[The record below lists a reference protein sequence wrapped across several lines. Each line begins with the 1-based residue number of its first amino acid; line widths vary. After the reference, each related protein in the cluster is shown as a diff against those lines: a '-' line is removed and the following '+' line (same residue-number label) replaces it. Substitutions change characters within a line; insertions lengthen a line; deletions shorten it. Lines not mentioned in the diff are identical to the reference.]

1 MSFPRLFDD
10 GQYTMDQ
17 YRNNLGLGTLIDAT
31 SCKVTEGLNGEYE
44 LELTYPLT
52 GELFGQLQPGRIIV
66 AKPYRNAA
74 TVQPF
79 EIYDESREIGGQVV
93 FHAQH
98 ISYRAL
104 GVPIRP
110 VTAQNAQAA
119 VSLVA
124 SNAVISCPFTLTT
137 DMTAAGTFAME
148 KPATLQNV
156 LLGSSDSL
164 VSVYGGDVL
173 RDGYSIQLL
182 KHRGMDRGARI
193 VYGRNLVD
201 LTQEKSIAEMY
212 DSVYPFFVETDENEN
227 TRLVE
232 LADTLVLITAP
243 NKASAKKVYMLDLSS
258 EFDET
263 PNQAQML
270 QATNDYTAKNSLDK
284 PKVSLSLKYV
294 DLSRTQ
300 EYADLKNLD
309 HIELGDDVTVQ
320 FEALGVDV
328 TARVSKIVYDCLLD
342 ANESID
348 VGDVRT
354 NVVDTIAQGGTGG
367 VDNSQQIKKLSI
379 KVDQA
384 TQAASDAAKVATNYI
399 KDSGGS
405 VTVTRP
411 GGGASVNIGSGGLG
425 FEGIRNQSPLWTNS
439 DITSGQSSP
448 SDFAAQTISLDL
460 SSYSAVLI
468 LYTTSIAAHWW
479 SGAEDGEMTAIVLP
493 VNGMTTTMLY
503 PYNTLTRRNV
513 RVSTTGVRFYG
524 GYERWQDYNLG
535 VINSFELD
543 VPWKVGWHADD
554 GCCIPCY
561 IYGFM

>member
-1 MSFPRLFDD
+1 MSYPRLFDNNT
-10 GQYTMDQ
+10 YTMDQ
-17 YRNNLGLGTLIDAT
+17 YQDNLGLGTLTDAT
-31 SCKVTEGLNGEYE
+31 ACKVTEVLNGEYE
-44 LELTYPLT
+44 LELTYPMT
-52 GELFGQLQPGRIIV
+52 GEHFGELQTGRIIV
-66 AKPYRNAA
+66 ARPYRNAA
-74 TVQPF
+74 ALQPF
-79 EIYDESREIGGQVV
+79 EIYDESRAIGGQVT
-93 FHAQH
+93 FYAQH
-98 ISYRAL
+98 ISYKAL

-137 DMTAAGTFAME
+137 DMTAAGMFAME

-156 LLGSSDSL
+156 LLGSSGSL

-212 DSVYPFFVETDENEN
+212 DSVYPFFVETDENES

-270 QATNDYTAKNSLDK
+270 QATNDYIAKNSLDK

-320 FEALGVDV
+320 FAALGVDV
-328 TARVSKIVYDCLLD
+328 TARVQKIVYDVLLD

-379 KVDQA
+379 KADQA

-399 KDSGGS
+399 TEGFGGVRFFGSSSSITMGGGGLTFNGIKNRTVLWSSSATSMASGSSISINLSGYAAIVIGFIDNLGGIFDSGVDGS
-405 VTVTRP
+405 TVQYQV
-411 GGGASVNIGSGGLG
+411 A
-425 FEGIRNQSPLWTNS
+425 
-439 DITSGQSSP
+439 
-448 SDFAAQTISLDL
+448 
-460 SSYSAVLI
+460 
-468 LYTTSIAAHWW
+468 
-479 SGAEDGEMTAIVLP
+479 P
-493 VNGMTTTMLY
+493 VNGTTQRGFYIWDY
-503 PYNTLTRRNV
+503 PRV
-513 RVSTTGVRFYG
+513 RTFTVTTSGITFGKG
-524 GYERWQDYNLG
+524 GYLESTKIGGVPVGANL
-535 VINSFELD
+535 VANSACC
-543 VPWKVGWHADD
+543 VPHVV
-554 GCCIPCY
+554 
-561 IYGFM
+561 YGFI

>member
-1 MSFPRLFDD
+1 MSYPRLFDNNT
-10 GQYTMDQ
+10 YTMDQ
-17 YRNNLGLGTLIDAT
+17 YQDNLGLGTLTDAT
-31 SCKVTEGLNGEYE
+31 ACKVTEILNGEYE
-44 LELTYPLT
+44 LELTYPMT
-52 GELFGQLQPGRIIV
+52 GEHFSELQTGRIIV
-66 AKPYRNAA
+66 ARPYRNAA
-74 TVQPF
+74 ALQPF
-79 EIYDESREIGGQVV
+79 EIYDESRAIGGQVT
-93 FHAQH
+93 FYAQH
-98 ISYRAL
+98 ISYKAL

-110 VTAQNAQAA
+110 VAAQNAQAA

-137 DMTAAGTFAME
+137 DMTAAGTFAMK

-182 KHRGMDRGARI
+182 EHRGTNRGARI
-193 VYGRNLVD
+193 VYGRNLTD

-212 DSVYPFFVETDENEN
+212 DAVYPYYISTDEDGG
-227 TRLVE
+227 TQLIE
-232 LADTLVLITAP
+232 LPDTLVLVSASD
-243 NKASAKKVYMLDLSS
+243 KASAKKVYMLDLSG
-258 EFDET
+258 EFDDA
-263 PNQAQML
+263 PNQSQIL
-270 QATNDYTAKNSLDK
+270 QATNEYISKNGLNK

-320 FEALGVDV
+320 FESLGVDV

-379 KVDQA
+379 KADQA

-399 KDSGGS
+399 
-405 VTVTRP
+405 TE
-411 GGGASVNIGSGGLG
+411 GSGGVRFFGSSSSITMGGSGLT
-425 FEGIRNQSPLWTNS
+425 FNGIKNRTVLWS
-439 DITSGQSSP
+439 SSATSMASGSS
-448 SDFAAQTISLDL
+448 ISINL
-460 SSYSAVLI
+460 SSY
-468 LYTTSIAAHWW
+468 AAIII
-479 SGAEDGEMTAIVLP
+479 GFIDNLGGIFDNGVDGSTVQYQVAP
-493 VNGMTTTMLY
+493 VNGTTQRGFYIWDY
-503 PYNTLTRRNV
+503 PRV
-513 RVSTTGVRFYG
+513 RTFTVTTSGITFGKG
-524 GYERWQDYNLG
+524 GYLESTKIGGVPVGANL
-535 VINSFELD
+535 ITNSACC
-543 VPWKVGWHADD
+543 VPHVV
-554 GCCIPCY
+554 
-561 IYGFM
+561 YGFI

>member
-17 YRNNLGLGTLIDAT
+17 YQNNLGLGTLIDAT

-66 AKPYRNAA
+66 AKSYRNAA

-79 EIYDESREIGGQVV
+79 EIYDESRAIGGQVV

-110 VTAQNAQAA
+110 VTAQNAFSA

-124 SNAVISCPFTLTT
+124 SNAVISSPFTLTT
-137 DMTAAGTFAME
+137 DMTASGTFAMD
-148 KPATLQNV
+148 KPASLQNV

-164 VSVYGGDVL
+164 VSVYGGDIL

-212 DSVYPFFVETDENEN
+212 DSVYPFFVETDENES

-270 QATNDYTAKNSLDK
+270 QATNDYIAKNSLDK

-320 FEALGVDV
+320 FAALGVDV
-328 TARVSKIVYDCLLD
+328 TARVQKIVYDVLLD

-379 KVDQA
+379 KADQA

-399 KDSGGS
+399 
-405 VTVTRP
+405 TE
-411 GGGASVNIGSGGLG
+411 GSGGVRFFGGSSSITMGGSGLTFNGVKNRTVLWSSSATSMASGSSISINLSGYAAIIIGFIDNLG
-425 FEGIRNQSPLWTNS
+425 GIF
-439 DITSGQSSP
+439 DSG
-448 SDFAAQTISLDL
+448 
-460 SSYSAVLI
+460 V
-468 LYTTSIAAHWW
+468 
-479 SGAEDGEMTAIVLP
+479 DGSTVQYQVAP
-493 VNGMTTTMLY
+493 VNGTTQRGFYIWDY
-503 PYNTLTRRNV
+503 PRV
-513 RVSTTGVRFYG
+513 RTFTVTTSGISFGAG
-524 GYERWQDYNLG
+524 GYLRSTEISG
-535 VINSFELD
+535 VPVGANMISNSSCC
-543 VPWKVGWHADD
+543 VPHVV
-554 GCCIPCY
+554 
-561 IYGFM
+561 YGFI

>member
-10 GQYTMDQ
+10 GQYSMDQ
-17 YRNNLGLGTLIDAT
+17 YQNNLGLGTLIDAT

-52 GELFGQLQPGRIIV
+52 GELFSQLQPGRIIV

-79 EIYDESREIGGQVV
+79 EIYDDSRAIGGQVK

-98 ISYRAL
+98 ISYKAL

-110 VTAQNAQAA
+110 VTAQNAQVA

-137 DMTAAGTFAME
+137 DMTAAGTFAMK

-164 VSVYGGDVL
+164 VSVYGGDIL

-212 DSVYPFFVETDENEN
+212 DSVYPFFVETDENES

-270 QATNDYTAKNSLDK
+270 QATNDYIAKNSLDK

-320 FEALGVDV
+320 FESLGVDV

-379 KVDQA
+379 KADQA

-399 KDSGGS
+399 
-405 VTVTRP
+405 TE
-411 GGGASVNIGSGGLG
+411 GSGGVRFFGGSSSITMGGGGLTFNGIKNRTVLWSSSATSMASGSSISINLSGYAAIIIGFIDNLG
-425 FEGIRNQSPLWTNS
+425 GIF
-439 DITSGQSSP
+439 DSG
-448 SDFAAQTISLDL
+448 
-460 SSYSAVLI
+460 V
-468 LYTTSIAAHWW
+468 
-479 SGAEDGEMTAIVLP
+479 DGSTVQYQVAP
-493 VNGMTTTMLY
+493 VNGTTQRGFYIWDY
-503 PYNTLTRRNV
+503 PRV
-513 RVSTTGVRFYG
+513 RTFTVTTSGITFGKG
-524 GYERWQDYNLG
+524 GYLESTKIGGVPVGANLIG
-535 VINSFELD
+535 NTSCC
-543 VPWKVGWHADD
+543 VPHVV
-554 GCCIPCY
+554 
-561 IYGFM
+561 YGFI

>member
-1 MSFPRLFDD
+1 
-10 GQYTMDQ
+10 MDQ
-17 YRNNLGLGTLIDAT
+17 YQNNLGLGTLIDAT

-52 GELFGQLQPGRIIV
+52 GELFNQLQPGRIIV

-79 EIYDESREIGGQVV
+79 EIYDDSRAIGGQVT

-104 GVPIRP
+104 GIPIRP
-110 VTAQNAQAA
+110 VTAQNASAA

-232 LADTLVLITAP
+232 LADTLVLITVP

-270 QATNDYTAKNSLDK
+270 QATNDYIAKNSLDK

-320 FEALGVDV
+320 FAALGVDV

-379 KVDQA
+379 KADQA

-399 KDSGGS
+399 
-405 VTVTRP
+405 TE
-411 GGGASVNIGSGGLG
+411 GSGGVRFFGGSSSITMGGNGLTFNGIKNRTVLWSSSATSMASGSSISINLSGYASIIIGFIDNLG
-425 FEGIRNQSPLWTNS
+425 GIF
-439 DITSGQSSP
+439 DSG
-448 SDFAAQTISLDL
+448 
-460 SSYSAVLI
+460 V
-468 LYTTSIAAHWW
+468 
-479 SGAEDGEMTAIVLP
+479 DGSTVQYQVAP
-493 VNGMTTTMLY
+493 VNGTSQRGFYIWDYPRVRTFTVTTSGITF
-503 PYNTLTRRNV
+503 
-513 RVSTTGVRFYG
+513 GKG
-524 GYERWQDYNLG
+524 GYLQSNKIGG
-535 VINSFELD
+535 VPVGANMVTNSACC
-543 VPWKVGWHADD
+543 VPHVV
-554 GCCIPCY
+554 
-561 IYGFM
+561 YGFI

>member
-1 MSFPRLFDD
+1 MSYPRLFDNNT
-10 GQYTMDQ
+10 YTMDQ
-17 YRNNLGLGTLIDAT
+17 YQDNLGLGTLTDAT
-31 SCKVTEGLNGEYE
+31 ACKVTEVLNGEYE
-44 LELTYPLT
+44 LELTYPMT
-52 GELFGQLQPGRIIV
+52 GEHFSELQTGCIIV
-66 AKPYRNAA
+66 ARPYRNAA
-74 TVQPF
+74 ALQPF
-79 EIYDESREIGGQVV
+79 EIYDESRAIAGQVT
-93 FHAQH
+93 FYAQH
-98 ISYRAL
+98 ISYKAL

-270 QATNDYTAKNSLDK
+270 QATNDYIAKNSLDK

-320 FEALGVDV
+320 FESLGVDV

-379 KVDQA
+379 KADQA

-399 KDSGGS
+399 
-405 VTVTRP
+405 TE
-411 GGGASVNIGSGGLG
+411 GSGGVRFFGSSSSITMGSSGLTFNGIKNRTVLWSSSATSMASGSRISINLSGYAAIIIGFIDNLG
-425 FEGIRNQSPLWTNS
+425 GIF
-439 DITSGQSSP
+439 DSG
-448 SDFAAQTISLDL
+448 
-460 SSYSAVLI
+460 V
-468 LYTTSIAAHWW
+468 
-479 SGAEDGEMTAIVLP
+479 DGSTVQYQVAP
-493 VNGMTTTMLY
+493 VNGTTQRGFYIWDY
-503 PYNTLTRRNV
+503 PRV
-513 RVSTTGVRFYG
+513 RTFTVTTSGITFGKG
-524 GYERWQDYNLG
+524 GYLESTKIGGVPVGANL
-535 VINSFELD
+535 VANSACC
-543 VPWKVGWHADD
+543 VPHVV
-554 GCCIPCY
+554 
-561 IYGFM
+561 YGFI

>member
-10 GQYTMDQ
+10 GQYSMDQ
-17 YRNNLGLGTLIDAT
+17 YQNNLGLGTLIDAT

-44 LELTYPLT
+44 LELTYPMT
-52 GELFGQLQPGRIIV
+52 GEHFSELQTGRIIV
-66 AKPYRNAA
+66 ARPYRNAA
-74 TVQPF
+74 ALQPF
-79 EIYDESREIGGQVV
+79 EIYDESRAIGGQVT
-93 FHAQH
+93 FYAQH
-98 ISYRAL
+98 ISYKAL

-137 DMTAAGTFAME
+137 DMTAAGMFAME
-148 KPATLQNV
+148 KPATLQNI

-201 LTQEKSIAEMY
+201 LKQEKSIAEMY

-270 QATNDYTAKNSLDK
+270 QATNDYIAKNSLDK

-320 FEALGVDV
+320 FAVLGVDV
-328 TARVSKIVYDCLLD
+328 TACVQKIVYDVLLD

-379 KVDQA
+379 KADQA

-399 KDSGGS
+399 
-405 VTVTRP
+405 TE
-411 GGGASVNIGSGGLG
+411 GSGGVRFFGSSSSITMGGGGLTFNGIKNRTVLWSSSATSMASGSRISINLSGYAAIIIGFIDNLG
-425 FEGIRNQSPLWTNS
+425 GIFDSGVDGSTVQYQVAPINGTTQRGFYVWDYPRVRTFTVT
-439 DITSGQSSP
+439 TSGIT
-448 SDFAAQTISLDL
+448 F
-460 SSYSAVLI
+460 
-468 LYTTSIAAHWW
+468 
-479 SGAEDGEMTAIVLP
+479 GK
-493 VNGMTTTMLY
+493 
-503 PYNTLTRRNV
+503 
-513 RVSTTGVRFYG
+513 G
-524 GYERWQDYNLG
+524 GYLKSTEIGG
-535 VINSFELD
+535 VPVGANMIGNTSCC
-543 VPWKVGWHADD
+543 VPHVV
-554 GCCIPCY
+554 
-561 IYGFM
+561 YGFI

>member
-10 GQYTMDQ
+10 GQYSMDQ
-17 YRNNLGLGTLIDAT
+17 YQNNLGLGTLIDAT

-52 GELFGQLQPGRIIV
+52 GELFNQLQPGRIIV

-79 EIYDESREIGGQVV
+79 EIYDESRAIGGQVT

-98 ISYRAL
+98 ISYKAL

-110 VTAQNAQAA
+110 ITAQNAQAA

-164 VSVYGGDVL
+164 VSVYGGDIL

-182 KHRGMDRGARI
+182 EHRGTNRGARI
-193 VYGRNLVD
+193 VYGRNLTD

-270 QATNDYTAKNSLDK
+270 QATNDYIAKNSLDK

-320 FEALGVDV
+320 FAALGVDV

-379 KVDQA
+379 KADQA

-399 KDSGGS
+399 
-405 VTVTRP
+405 TE
-411 GGGASVNIGSGGLG
+411 GSGGVRFFG
-425 FEGIRNQSPLWTNS
+425 G
-439 DITSGQSSP
+439 
-448 SDFAAQTISLDL
+448 
-460 SSYSAVLI
+460 SSYITMGGSGLTFNGIKNRTVLWSSSA
-468 LYTTSIAAHWW
+468 TSMA
-479 SGAEDGEMTAIVLP
+479 SGSRISINLSGYASIIIGFIDNLGGIFDSGVDGSTVQYQVAP
-493 VNGMTTTMLY
+493 VNGTAQRGFYIWDYPRVRTFTVTTSGITF
-503 PYNTLTRRNV
+503 
-513 RVSTTGVRFYG
+513 GKG
-524 GYERWQDYNLG
+524 GYLQSNKIGG
-535 VINSFELD
+535 VPVGANMVTNSACC
-543 VPWKVGWHADD
+543 VPHVV
-554 GCCIPCY
+554 
-561 IYGFM
+561 YGFI

>member
-1 MSFPRLFDD
+1 
-10 GQYTMDQ
+10 MDQ
-17 YRNNLGLGTLIDAT
+17 YQNNLGLGTLIDAT

-52 GELFGQLQPGRIIV
+52 GELFSQLQPGRIIV
-66 AKPYRNAA
+66 ARPYRNAA
-74 TVQPF
+74 ALQPF
-79 EIYDESREIGGQVV
+79 EIYDESRAIGGQVT
-93 FHAQH
+93 FYAQH
-98 ISYRAL
+98 ISYKAL

-124 SNAVISCPFTLTT
+124 SNAVISSPFTLTT
-137 DMTAAGTFAME
+137 DMTAVSGAFAME
-148 KPATLQNV
+148 KPASLQNV

-164 VSVYGGDVL
+164 VSVYGGDIL

-270 QATNDYTAKNSLDK
+270 QATNDYIAKNSLDK

-320 FEALGVDV
+320 FAALGVDV
-328 TARVSKIVYDCLLD
+328 TARVQKIVYDVLLD

-379 KVDQA
+379 KADQA

-399 KDSGGS
+399 
-405 VTVTRP
+405 TE
-411 GGGASVNIGSGGLG
+411 GSGGVRFFGGSSSITMGGGGLTFNGIKNRTVLWSSSATSMASGSSISINLSGYAAIIIGFIDNLG
-425 FEGIRNQSPLWTNS
+425 GIF
-439 DITSGQSSP
+439 DSG
-448 SDFAAQTISLDL
+448 
-460 SSYSAVLI
+460 V
-468 LYTTSIAAHWW
+468 
-479 SGAEDGEMTAIVLP
+479 DGSTVQYQVAP
-493 VNGMTTTMLY
+493 VNGTTQRGFYIWDY
-503 PYNTLTRRNV
+503 PRV
-513 RVSTTGVRFYG
+513 RTFTVTTSGITFGKG
-524 GYERWQDYNLG
+524 GYLESTKIGG
-535 VINSFELD
+535 VPVGASLVGNTSCC
-543 VPWKVGWHADD
+543 VPHVV
-554 GCCIPCY
+554 
-561 IYGFM
+561 YGFI

>member
-17 YRNNLGLGTLIDAT
+17 YQNNLGLGTLIDAT

-66 AKPYRNAA
+66 AKSYRNAA

-79 EIYDESREIGGQVV
+79 EIYDESRAIGGQVV

-110 VTAQNAQAA
+110 VTAQNAFSA

-124 SNAVISCPFTLTT
+124 SNAVISSPFTLTT
-137 DMTAAGTFAME
+137 DMTASGTFAMD
-148 KPATLQNV
+148 KPASLQNV

-164 VSVYGGDVL
+164 VSVYGGDIL

-212 DSVYPFFVETDENEN
+212 DSVYPFFVETDENES

-270 QATNDYTAKNSLDK
+270 QATNDYIAKNSLDK

-320 FEALGVDV
+320 FAALGVDV
-328 TARVSKIVYDCLLD
+328 TARVQKIVYDVLLD

-379 KVDQA
+379 KADQA

-399 KDSGGS
+399 
-405 VTVTRP
+405 TE
-411 GGGASVNIGSGGLG
+411 GSGGVRFFGGSSSITMGGSGLTFNGVKNRTVLWSSSATSMASGSRISINLSGYAAIIIGFIDNLG
-425 FEGIRNQSPLWTNS
+425 GIF
-439 DITSGQSSP
+439 DSG
-448 SDFAAQTISLDL
+448 
-460 SSYSAVLI
+460 V
-468 LYTTSIAAHWW
+468 
-479 SGAEDGEMTAIVLP
+479 DGSTVQYQVAP
-493 VNGMTTTMLY
+493 VNGTTQRGFYIWDY
-503 PYNTLTRRNV
+503 PRV
-513 RVSTTGVRFYG
+513 RTFTVTTSGITFGKG
-524 GYERWQDYNLG
+524 GYLESTKINGVPVGANL
-535 VINSFELD
+535 ITNSACC
-543 VPWKVGWHADD
+543 VPHVV
-554 GCCIPCY
+554 
-561 IYGFM
+561 YGFI

>member
-1 MSFPRLFDD
+1 MSYPRLFDNNI
-10 GQYTMDQ
+10 YTMDQ
-17 YRNNLGLGTLIDAT
+17 YQDNLGLGTLTDAT
-31 SCKVTEGLNGEYE
+31 ACKVTEILNGEYE
-44 LELTYPLT
+44 LELTYPMT
-52 GELFGQLQPGRIIV
+52 GEHFSELQTGRIIV
-66 AKPYRNAA
+66 ARPYRNAA
-74 TVQPF
+74 ALQPF
-79 EIYDESREIGGQVV
+79 EIYDESRAIGGQVT
-93 FHAQH
+93 FYAQH
-98 ISYRAL
+98 ISYKAL

-119 VSLVA
+119 VSLIA

-182 KHRGMDRGARI
+182 EHRGMDRGARI
-193 VYGRNLVD
+193 VYGRNLTD
-201 LTQEKSIAEMY
+201 LNQEKSIAEMY

-270 QATNDYTAKNSLDK
+270 QATNDYIAKNSLDK

-354 NVVDTIAQGGTGG
+354 NVVDAIAQGGTGG

-379 KVDQA
+379 KADQA

-399 KDSGGS
+399 
-405 VTVTRP
+405 TE
-411 GGGASVNIGSGGLG
+411 GSGGVRFFGSSSSITMGGNGLT
-425 FEGIRNQSPLWTNS
+425 FHGIRNQSPLWTNS

-448 SDFAAQTISLDL
+448 SDFAAQTIRLDL

>member
-17 YRNNLGLGTLIDAT
+17 YQNNLGMGTLIDAT
-31 SCKVTEGLNGEYE
+31 SCKVTGELNGEYE
-44 LELTYPLT
+44 LELTCPLT

-79 EIYDESREIGGQVV
+79 EIYDESRAIGGQVT
-93 FHAQH
+93 FYAQH
-98 ISYRAL
+98 ISYKAL

-137 DMTAAGTFAME
+137 DMTASGTFAMD
-148 KPATLQNV
+148 KPASLQNV

-164 VSVYGGDVL
+164 VSVYGGDIL

-201 LTQEKSIAEMY
+201 LTQEKNIAEMY
-212 DSVYPFFVETDENEN
+212 DSVYPFFVETDKNEN

-270 QATNDYTAKNSLDK
+270 QATNDYIAKNSLDK

-320 FEALGVDV
+320 FAALGVDV
-328 TARVSKIVYDCLLD
+328 TARVQKIVYDVLLD

-379 KVDQA
+379 KADQA

-399 KDSGGS
+399 
-405 VTVTRP
+405 TE
-411 GGGASVNIGSGGLG
+411 GSGGVRFFGSSSSITMGGNGLTFNGVKNRTVLWSSSATSMASGSRISINLSGYAAIIIGFIDNLG
-425 FEGIRNQSPLWTNS
+425 GIF
-439 DITSGQSSP
+439 DSG
-448 SDFAAQTISLDL
+448 
-460 SSYSAVLI
+460 V
-468 LYTTSIAAHWW
+468 
-479 SGAEDGEMTAIVLP
+479 DGSTVQYQVAP
-493 VNGMTTTMLY
+493 VNGTSQRGFYIWDYPRVRTFTVTTSGITF
-503 PYNTLTRRNV
+503 
-513 RVSTTGVRFYG
+513 GKG
-524 GYERWQDYNLG
+524 GYLQSNKIGG
-535 VINSFELD
+535 VPVGANMVTNSACC
-543 VPWKVGWHADD
+543 VPHVV
-554 GCCIPCY
+554 
-561 IYGFM
+561 YGFI

>member
-1 MSFPRLFDD
+1 MSYPRLFDNNT
-10 GQYTMDQ
+10 YTMDQ
-17 YRNNLGLGTLIDAT
+17 YQDNLGLGTLTDAT
-31 SCKVTEGLNGEYE
+31 ACKVTEVLNGEYE
-44 LELTYPLT
+44 LELIYPMT
-52 GELFGQLQPGRIIV
+52 GEHFSELQTGRIIV
-66 AKPYRNAA
+66 ARPYRNAA
-74 TVQPF
+74 ALQPF
-79 EIYDESREIGGQVV
+79 EIYDESRAIGGQVT
-93 FHAQH
+93 FYAQH
-98 ISYRAL
+98 ISYKAL

-119 VSLVA
+119 VSLIA

-270 QATNDYTAKNSLDK
+270 QATNDYIAKNSLDK

-320 FEALGVDV
+320 FESLGVDV

-379 KVDQA
+379 KADQA

-399 KDSGGS
+399 
-405 VTVTRP
+405 TE
-411 GGGASVNIGSGGLG
+411 GSGGVRFFGSSSSITMGGNGLTFNGIKNRTVLWSSSATSMASGSRISINLSGYAAIIIGFIDNLG
-425 FEGIRNQSPLWTNS
+425 GIF
-439 DITSGQSSP
+439 DSG
-448 SDFAAQTISLDL
+448 
-460 SSYSAVLI
+460 V
-468 LYTTSIAAHWW
+468 
-479 SGAEDGEMTAIVLP
+479 DGSTVQYQVAP
-493 VNGMTTTMLY
+493 VNGTTQRGFYVWDY
-503 PYNTLTRRNV
+503 PRV
-513 RVSTTGVRFYG
+513 RTFTVTTSGITFGKG
-524 GYERWQDYNLG
+524 GYLESTKINGVPVGANL
-535 VINSFELD
+535 VTNSACC
-543 VPWKVGWHADD
+543 VPHVV
-554 GCCIPCY
+554 
-561 IYGFM
+561 YGFI

>member
-10 GQYTMDQ
+10 GQYSMDQ
-17 YRNNLGLGTLIDAT
+17 YQNNLGLGTLIDAT

-52 GELFGQLQPGRIIV
+52 GELFSQLQPGRIIV

-79 EIYDESREIGGQVV
+79 EIYDDSRAIGGQVK

-98 ISYRAL
+98 ISYKAL

-164 VSVYGGDVL
+164 VSVYGGDIL

-270 QATNDYTAKNSLDK
+270 QATNDYIAKNSLDK

-320 FEALGVDV
+320 FAALGVDV
-328 TARVSKIVYDCLLD
+328 TARVQKIVYDVLLD

-379 KVDQA
+379 KADQA

-399 KDSGGS
+399 
-405 VTVTRP
+405 TE
-411 GGGASVNIGSGGLG
+411 GSGGVRFFGSSSSITMGGNGLTFNGIKNRTVLWSSNATSMASGSSISINLSDYAAIIIGFIDNLG
-425 FEGIRNQSPLWTNS
+425 GIF
-439 DITSGQSSP
+439 DSG
-448 SDFAAQTISLDL
+448 
-460 SSYSAVLI
+460 V
-468 LYTTSIAAHWW
+468 
-479 SGAEDGEMTAIVLP
+479 DGSTVQYQVAP
-493 VNGMTTTMLY
+493 VNGTTQRGFYIWDY
-503 PYNTLTRRNV
+503 PRV
-513 RVSTTGVRFYG
+513 RTFTVTTSGITFGKG
-524 GYERWQDYNLG
+524 GYLESTEIGG
-535 VINSFELD
+535 VPVGASLIGNTSCC
-543 VPWKVGWHADD
+543 VPHVV
-554 GCCIPCY
+554 
-561 IYGFM
+561 YGFI

>member
-1 MSFPRLFDD
+1 MSYPRLFDNNT
-10 GQYTMDQ
+10 YTMDQ
-17 YRNNLGLGTLIDAT
+17 YQDNLGLGTLTDAT
-31 SCKVTEGLNGEYE
+31 ACKVTEILNGEYE
-44 LELTYPLT
+44 LELTYPMT
-52 GELFGQLQPGRIIV
+52 GEHFSELQTGRIIV
-66 AKPYRNAA
+66 ARPYRNAA
-74 TVQPF
+74 ALQPF
-79 EIYDESREIGGQVV
+79 EIYDESRAIGGQVT
-93 FHAQH
+93 FYAQH
-98 ISYRAL
+98 ISYKAL

-137 DMTAAGTFAME
+137 DMTAAGTFAMK

-182 KHRGMDRGARI
+182 EHRGTNRGARI
-193 VYGRNLVD
+193 VYGRNLTD

-212 DSVYPFFVETDENEN
+212 DAVYPYYISTDEDGG
-227 TRLVE
+227 TQLIE
-232 LADTLVLITAP
+232 LPDTLVLVSASD
-243 NKASAKKVYMLDLSS
+243 KVSAKKVYMLDLSG
-258 EFDET
+258 EFDDA
-263 PNQAQML
+263 PNQSQIL
-270 QATNDYTAKNSLDK
+270 QATNEYISKNGLNK

-300 EYADLKNLD
+300 EYADLKSLD

-320 FEALGVDV
+320 FESLGVDV

-379 KVDQA
+379 KADQA

-399 KDSGGS
+399 
-405 VTVTRP
+405 TE
-411 GGGASVNIGSGGLG
+411 GSGGVRFFGSSSSITMGGNGLTFNGIKNRTVLWSSSATSMASGSSISINLSGYAAIIIGFIDNLG
-425 FEGIRNQSPLWTNS
+425 GIF
-439 DITSGQSSP
+439 DSG
-448 SDFAAQTISLDL
+448 
-460 SSYSAVLI
+460 V
-468 LYTTSIAAHWW
+468 
-479 SGAEDGEMTAIVLP
+479 DGSTVQYQVAP
-493 VNGMTTTMLY
+493 VNGIAQRGFYIWDYPRVRTFTVTTSGITF
-503 PYNTLTRRNV
+503 
-513 RVSTTGVRFYG
+513 GKG
-524 GYERWQDYNLG
+524 GYLQSNKIGGVPVGANL
-535 VINSFELD
+535 VTNSACC
-543 VPWKVGWHADD
+543 VPHVV
-554 GCCIPCY
+554 
-561 IYGFM
+561 YGFI

>member
-1 MSFPRLFDD
+1 MSYPRLFDNNT
-10 GQYTMDQ
+10 YTMDQ
-17 YRNNLGLGTLIDAT
+17 YQDNLGLGTLTDAT
-31 SCKVTEGLNGEYE
+31 ACKVTEILNGEYE
-44 LELTYPLT
+44 LELTYPMT
-52 GELFGQLQPGRIIV
+52 GEHFSELQTGRIIV
-66 AKPYRNAA
+66 ARPYRNAA
-74 TVQPF
+74 ALQPF
-79 EIYDESREIGGQVV
+79 EIYDESRAIGGQVT
-93 FHAQH
+93 FYAQH
-98 ISYRAL
+98 ISYKAL

-110 VTAQNAQAA
+110 VTTQNAQAA

-182 KHRGMDRGARI
+182 EHRGTNRGARI
-193 VYGRNLVD
+193 VYGRNLTD

-212 DSVYPFFVETDENEN
+212 DAVYPYYISTDEDGG
-227 TRLVE
+227 TQLIE
-232 LADTLVLITAP
+232 LPDTLVLISASD
-243 NKASAKKVYMLDLSS
+243 KASAKKVYMLDLSG
-258 EFDET
+258 EFDDA
-263 PNQAQML
+263 PNQSQIL
-270 QATNDYTAKNSLDK
+270 QATNEYISKNGLDK

-354 NVVDTIAQGGTGG
+354 NVVDTIAQGGTGSA
-367 VDNSQQIKKLSI
+367 DNSQQIRKLSI
-379 KVDQA
+379 KADQA

-399 KDSGGS
+399 
-405 VTVTRP
+405 TE
-411 GGGASVNIGSGGLG
+411 GSGGVRFFGSSSSITMGGNGLT
-425 FEGIRNQSPLWTNS
+425 FHGIRNQSPLWTNS

-448 SDFAAQTISLDL
+448 SDFAAQTIRLDL

>member
-17 YRNNLGLGTLIDAT
+17 YQNNLGLGTLIDAT

-66 AKPYRNAA
+66 AKSYRNAA

-79 EIYDESREIGGQVV
+79 EIYDESRAIGGQVV

-110 VTAQNAQAA
+110 VTAQNAFSA

-124 SNAVISCPFTLTT
+124 SNAVISSPFTLTT
-137 DMTAAGTFAME
+137 DMTASGTFAMD
-148 KPATLQNV
+148 KPTSLQNV

-164 VSVYGGDVL
+164 VSVYGGDIL

-270 QATNDYTAKNSLDK
+270 QATNDYIAKNSLDK
-284 PKVSLSLKYV
+284 PEVSLSLKYV

-320 FEALGVDV
+320 FAALGVDV
-328 TARVSKIVYDCLLD
+328 TARVSRIVYDCLLD

-379 KVDQA
+379 KADQA

-399 KDSGGS
+399 
-405 VTVTRP
+405 TE
-411 GGGASVNIGSGGLG
+411 GSGGVRFFGGSSSITMGGSGLTFNGVKNRTVLWSSSATSMASGSRISINLSGYAAIIIGFIDNLG
-425 FEGIRNQSPLWTNS
+425 GIF
-439 DITSGQSSP
+439 DSG
-448 SDFAAQTISLDL
+448 
-460 SSYSAVLI
+460 V
-468 LYTTSIAAHWW
+468 
-479 SGAEDGEMTAIVLP
+479 DGSTVQYQVAP
-493 VNGMTTTMLY
+493 VNGTTQRGFYIWDY
-503 PYNTLTRRNV
+503 PRV
-513 RVSTTGVRFYG
+513 RTFTVTTSGITFGKG
-524 GYERWQDYNLG
+524 GYLESNKIGGVPVGANL
-535 VINSFELD
+535 VTNSACC
-543 VPWKVGWHADD
+543 VPHVV
-554 GCCIPCY
+554 
-561 IYGFM
+561 YGFI

>member
-17 YRNNLGLGTLIDAT
+17 YQNNLGLGTLIDAT

-66 AKPYRNAA
+66 AKSYRNAA

-79 EIYDESREIGGQVV
+79 EIYDESRAIGGQVV

-110 VTAQNAQAA
+110 VTAQNAFSA

-124 SNAVISCPFTLTT
+124 SNAVISSPFTLTT
-137 DMTAAGTFAME
+137 DMTASGTFAMD
-148 KPATLQNV
+148 KPASLQNV

-164 VSVYGGDVL
+164 VSVYGGDIL

-212 DSVYPFFVETDENEN
+212 DSVYPFFVETDENES

-270 QATNDYTAKNSLDK
+270 QATNDYIAKNSLDK

-320 FEALGVDV
+320 FAALGVDV
-328 TARVSKIVYDCLLD
+328 TARVQKIVYDVLLD

-379 KVDQA
+379 KADQA
-384 TQAASDAAKVATNYI
+384 TQAASDVAKVATNYI
-399 KDSGGS
+399 
-405 VTVTRP
+405 TE
-411 GGGASVNIGSGGLG
+411 GSGGVRFFGGSSSITMGGSGLTFNGVKNRTVLWSSSATSMASGSSISINLSGYAAIIIGFIDNLG
-425 FEGIRNQSPLWTNS
+425 GIF
-439 DITSGQSSP
+439 DSG
-448 SDFAAQTISLDL
+448 
-460 SSYSAVLI
+460 V
-468 LYTTSIAAHWW
+468 
-479 SGAEDGEMTAIVLP
+479 DGSTVQYQVAP
-493 VNGMTTTMLY
+493 VNGTTQRGFYIWDY
-503 PYNTLTRRNV
+503 PRV
-513 RVSTTGVRFYG
+513 RTFTVTTSGISFGAG
-524 GYERWQDYNLG
+524 GYLRSTEISG
-535 VINSFELD
+535 VPVGANMISNSSCC
-543 VPWKVGWHADD
+543 VPHVV
-554 GCCIPCY
+554 
-561 IYGFM
+561 YGFI

>member
-1 MSFPRLFDD
+1 MSYPRLFDNNI
-10 GQYTMDQ
+10 YTMDQ
-17 YRNNLGLGTLIDAT
+17 YQDNLGLGTLTDAT
-31 SCKVTEGLNGEYE
+31 ACKVTEILNGEYE
-44 LELTYPLT
+44 LELTYPMT
-52 GELFGQLQPGRIIV
+52 GEHFSELQTGRIIV
-66 AKPYRNAA
+66 ARPYRNAA
-74 TVQPF
+74 ALQPF
-79 EIYDESREIGGQVV
+79 EIYDESRAIGGQVT
-93 FHAQH
+93 FYAQH
-98 ISYRAL
+98 ISYKAL

-270 QATNDYTAKNSLDK
+270 QATNDYIAKNSLDK

-354 NVVDTIAQGGTGG
+354 NVVDTIAQGGTGSA
-367 VDNSQQIKKLSI
+367 DNSQQIRKLSI
-379 KVDQA
+379 KADQA

-399 KDSGGS
+399 TEGAGGVRFFGSSSSITMGSNGLTFNGIKNRTVLWSSSATSMASGSSISINLSGYSAIIIGFIDNLGGIFDSGVDGS
-405 VTVTRP
+405 TVQYQV
-411 GGGASVNIGSGGLG
+411 A
-425 FEGIRNQSPLWTNS
+425 
-439 DITSGQSSP
+439 
-448 SDFAAQTISLDL
+448 
-460 SSYSAVLI
+460 
-468 LYTTSIAAHWW
+468 
-479 SGAEDGEMTAIVLP
+479 P
-493 VNGMTTTMLY
+493 VNGVTQRGFYIWDYPRVRTFTITTSGITF
-503 PYNTLTRRNV
+503 
-513 RVSTTGVRFYG
+513 GKG
-524 GYERWQDYNLG
+524 GYLESTKIGGVPVGANL
-535 VINSFELD
+535 VTNSACC
-543 VPWKVGWHADD
+543 VPHVV
-554 GCCIPCY
+554 
-561 IYGFM
+561 YGFI

>member
-1 MSFPRLFDD
+1 MSYPRLFDNNT
-10 GQYTMDQ
+10 YTMDQ
-17 YRNNLGLGTLIDAT
+17 YQDNLGLGTLTDAT
-31 SCKVTEGLNGEYE
+31 ACKVTEILNGEYE
-44 LELTYPLT
+44 LELTYPMT
-52 GELFGQLQPGRIIV
+52 GEHFSELQTGRIIV
-66 AKPYRNAA
+66 ARPYRNAA
-74 TVQPF
+74 ALQPF
-79 EIYDESREIGGQVV
+79 EIYDESRAIGGQVT
-93 FHAQH
+93 FYAQH
-98 ISYRAL
+98 ISYKAL

-270 QATNDYTAKNSLDK
+270 QATNDYIAKNSLDK

-320 FEALGVDV
+320 FESLGVDV

-354 NVVDTIAQGGTGG
+354 NVVDAIAQGGTGG

-379 KVDQA
+379 KADQA

-399 KDSGGS
+399 
-405 VTVTRP
+405 TE
-411 GGGASVNIGSGGLG
+411 GSGGVRFFGSSSSITMGGNGLTFNGIKNRTILWSSNATSMASGSSISINLSGYAAIIIGFIDNLG
-425 FEGIRNQSPLWTNS
+425 GIFDN
-439 DITSGQSSP
+439 G
-448 SDFAAQTISLDL
+448 
-460 SSYSAVLI
+460 V
-468 LYTTSIAAHWW
+468 
-479 SGAEDGEMTAIVLP
+479 DGSTVQYQVAP
-493 VNGMTTTMLY
+493 VNGTTQRGFYIWDY
-503 PYNTLTRRNV
+503 PRV
-513 RVSTTGVRFYG
+513 RTFTVTTSGITFGKG
-524 GYERWQDYNLG
+524 GYLESTKIGG
-535 VINSFELD
+535 VPVGASLIGNTSCC
-543 VPWKVGWHADD
+543 VPHVV
-554 GCCIPCY
+554 
-561 IYGFM
+561 YGFI

>member
-10 GQYTMDQ
+10 GQYSMDQ
-17 YRNNLGLGTLIDAT
+17 YQNNLGLGTLIDAT

-66 AKPYRNAA
+66 AKSYRNAA

-79 EIYDESREIGGQVV
+79 EIYDESRAIGGQVV

-110 VTAQNAQAA
+110 VTAQNAFSA

-124 SNAVISCPFTLTT
+124 SNAVISSPFTLTT
-137 DMTAAGTFAME
+137 DMTASGTFAMD
-148 KPATLQNV
+148 KPASLQNV

-164 VSVYGGDVL
+164 VSVYGGDIL

-212 DSVYPFFVETDENEN
+212 DSVYPFFVETDENES

-270 QATNDYTAKNSLDK
+270 QATNDYIAKNSLDK

-320 FEALGVDV
+320 FESLGVDV

-379 KVDQA
+379 KADQA

-399 KDSGGS
+399 
-405 VTVTRP
+405 TE
-411 GGGASVNIGSGGLG
+411 GSGGVRFFGGSSSITMGGGGLTFNGIKNRTVLWSSSATSMASGSSISINLSGYAAIIIGFIDNLG
-425 FEGIRNQSPLWTNS
+425 GIF
-439 DITSGQSSP
+439 DSG
-448 SDFAAQTISLDL
+448 
-460 SSYSAVLI
+460 V
-468 LYTTSIAAHWW
+468 
-479 SGAEDGEMTAIVLP
+479 DGSTVQYQVAP
-493 VNGMTTTMLY
+493 VNGTTQRGFYIWDY
-503 PYNTLTRRNV
+503 PRV
-513 RVSTTGVRFYG
+513 RTFTVTTSGITFGKG
-524 GYERWQDYNLG
+524 GYLESTKIGG
-535 VINSFELD
+535 VPVGASLVGNTSCC
-543 VPWKVGWHADD
+543 VPRVV
-554 GCCIPCY
+554 
-561 IYGFM
+561 YGFI

>member
-10 GQYTMDQ
+10 GQYSMDQ
-17 YRNNLGLGTLIDAT
+17 YQNNLGLGTLIDAT

-44 LELTYPLT
+44 LELTYPMT
-52 GELFGQLQPGRIIV
+52 GEHFSELQTGRIIV
-66 AKPYRNAA
+66 ARPYRNAA
-74 TVQPF
+74 ALQPF
-79 EIYDESREIGGQVV
+79 EIYDESRAIGGQVT
-93 FHAQH
+93 FYAQH
-98 ISYRAL
+98 ISYKAL

-137 DMTAAGTFAME
+137 DMTAAGTFAMK

-212 DSVYPFFVETDENEN
+212 DSVYPFFVETDENES

-270 QATNDYTAKNSLDK
+270 QATNDYIAKNSLDK

-320 FEALGVDV
+320 FESLGVDV

-379 KVDQA
+379 KADQA

-399 KDSGGS
+399 
-405 VTVTRP
+405 TE
-411 GGGASVNIGSGGLG
+411 GSGGVRFFGSSSSITMGGGGLT
-425 FEGIRNQSPLWTNS
+425 FNGIKNRTVLWS
-439 DITSGQSSP
+439 SSATSMASGSS
-448 SDFAAQTISLDL
+448 ISINL
-460 SSYSAVLI
+460 SGYSAIIIGFIDNLGGI
-468 LYTTSIAAHWW
+468 FD
-479 SGAEDGEMTAIVLP
+479 SGVDGSTVQYQVAP
-493 VNGMTTTMLY
+493 VNGTTQRGFYIWDY
-503 PYNTLTRRNV
+503 PRV
-513 RVSTTGVRFYG
+513 RTFTVTTSGITFGNG
-524 GYERWQDYNLG
+524 GYLDSTK
-535 VINSFELD
+535 INGIPVGANMHTNASCC
-543 VPWKVGWHADD
+543 VPHVV
-554 GCCIPCY
+554 
-561 IYGFM
+561 YGFI

>member
-1 MSFPRLFDD
+1 MSYPRLFDNNT
-10 GQYTMDQ
+10 YTMDQ
-17 YRNNLGLGTLIDAT
+17 YQDNLGLGTLTDAT
-31 SCKVTEGLNGEYE
+31 ACKVTEILNGEYE
-44 LELTYPLT
+44 LELTYPMT
-52 GELFGQLQPGRIIV
+52 GEHFSELQTGRIIV
-66 AKPYRNAA
+66 ARPYRNAA
-74 TVQPF
+74 ALQPF
-79 EIYDESREIGGQVV
+79 EIYDESRAIGGQVT
-93 FHAQH
+93 FYAQH
-98 ISYRAL
+98 ISYKAL

-137 DMTAAGTFAME
+137 DMTAAGMFAME

-156 LLGSSDSL
+156 LLGSPDSL

-270 QATNDYTAKNSLDK
+270 QATNDYIAKNSLDK

-354 NVVDTIAQGGTGG
+354 NVVDTIAQGGTGSA
-367 VDNSQQIKKLSI
+367 DNSQQIKKLSI
-379 KVDQA
+379 KADQA

-399 KDSGGS
+399 
-405 VTVTRP
+405 TE
-411 GGGASVNIGSGGLG
+411 GSGGVRFFGVSSSITMGGNGLTFNGIKNRTVLWSSSATSMASGSRISINLSGYAAIIIGFIDNLG
-425 FEGIRNQSPLWTNS
+425 GIF
-439 DITSGQSSP
+439 DSG
-448 SDFAAQTISLDL
+448 
-460 SSYSAVLI
+460 V
-468 LYTTSIAAHWW
+468 
-479 SGAEDGEMTAIVLP
+479 DGSTVQYQVAP
-493 VNGMTTTMLY
+493 VNGTEQRGFYIWDYPRVRTFTVTTSGITF
-503 PYNTLTRRNV
+503 
-513 RVSTTGVRFYG
+513 GKG
-524 GYERWQDYNLG
+524 GYLESNKIGGVPVGANL
-535 VINSFELD
+535 VTNSACC
-543 VPWKVGWHADD
+543 VPHVV
-554 GCCIPCY
+554 
-561 IYGFM
+561 YGFI

>member
-1 MSFPRLFDD
+1 MSYPRLFDNNT
-10 GQYTMDQ
+10 YTMDQ
-17 YRNNLGLGTLIDAT
+17 YQDNLGLGTLTDAT
-31 SCKVTEGLNGEYE
+31 ACKVTEVLNGEYE
-44 LELTYPLT
+44 LELTYPMT
-52 GELFGQLQPGRIIV
+52 GEHFSELQTGRIIV
-66 AKPYRNAA
+66 ARPYRNAA
-74 TVQPF
+74 ALQPF
-79 EIYDESREIGGQVV
+79 EIYDESRAIGGQVT
-93 FHAQH
+93 FYAQH
-98 ISYRAL
+98 ISYKAL

-137 DMTAAGTFAME
+137 DMTAAGMFAME

-270 QATNDYTAKNSLDK
+270 QATNDYIAKNSLDK

-320 FEALGVDV
+320 FAVLGVDV
-328 TARVSKIVYDCLLD
+328 TARVQKIVYDVLLD

-379 KVDQA
+379 KADQA

-399 KDSGGS
+399 
-405 VTVTRP
+405 TE
-411 GGGASVNIGSGGLG
+411 GSGGVRFFGSSSSITMGGNGLTFNGIKNRTVLWSSSATSMASGSRISINLSGYSIIFIGFIDNLG
-425 FEGIRNQSPLWTNS
+425 GIF
-439 DITSGQSSP
+439 DSG
-448 SDFAAQTISLDL
+448 
-460 SSYSAVLI
+460 V
-468 LYTTSIAAHWW
+468 
-479 SGAEDGEMTAIVLP
+479 DGSTVQFIPAP
-493 VNGMTTTMLY
+493 VNGVTQRGFYIWDYPRVRTFTVTTSGITF
-503 PYNTLTRRNV
+503 
-513 RVSTTGVRFYG
+513 GKG
-524 GYERWQDYNLG
+524 GYLESTKING
-535 VINSFELD
+535 VPVGASLIGNTSCC
-543 VPWKVGWHADD
+543 VPHVV
-554 GCCIPCY
+554 
-561 IYGFM
+561 YGFI

>member
-1 MSFPRLFDD
+1 MSYPRLFDNNT
-10 GQYTMDQ
+10 YTMDQ
-17 YRNNLGLGTLIDAT
+17 YQDNLGLGTLTDAT
-31 SCKVTEGLNGEYE
+31 ACKVTEVLNGEYE
-44 LELTYPLT
+44 LELTYPMT
-52 GELFGQLQPGRIIV
+52 GEHFSELQTGRIIV
-66 AKPYRNAA
+66 ARPYRNAA
-74 TVQPF
+74 ALQPF
-79 EIYDESREIGGQVV
+79 EIYDESRAIGGQVT
-93 FHAQH
+93 FYAQH
-98 ISYRAL
+98 ISYKAL

-119 VSLVA
+119 VSLIA

-182 KHRGMDRGARI
+182 EHRGTNRGARI
-193 VYGRNLVD
+193 VYGRNLTD
-201 LTQEKSIAEMY
+201 LNQEKSIAEMY
-212 DSVYPFFVETDENEN
+212 DAVYPYYINTDEDGDAQ
-227 TRLVE
+227 LIE
-232 LADTLVLITAP
+232 LPDTLVLVSASD
-243 NKASAKKVYMLDLSS
+243 KASAKKVYMLDLSG
-258 EFDET
+258 EFDDA
-263 PNQAQML
+263 PNQSQIL
-270 QATNDYTAKNSLDK
+270 QATNEYISKNGLDK

-354 NVVDTIAQGGTGG
+354 NVVDTIAQGGTGSA
-367 VDNSQQIKKLSI
+367 DNSQQIRKLSI
-379 KVDQA
+379 KADQA

-399 KDSGGS
+399 TEGSGS
-405 VTVTRP
+405 VRFFGSSSSITM
-411 GGGASVNIGSGGLG
+411 GGNGLT
-425 FEGIRNQSPLWTNS
+425 FKGIRNQSPLWTNS

-493 VNGMTTTMLY
+493 VNGLTTTMLY

-543 VPWKVGWHADD
+543 VPWKVGWHADN

>member
-1 MSFPRLFDD
+1 MSYPRLFDNNT
-10 GQYTMDQ
+10 YTMDQ
-17 YRNNLGLGTLIDAT
+17 YQDNLGLGTLTDAT
-31 SCKVTEGLNGEYE
+31 ACKVTEVLNGEYE
-44 LELTYPLT
+44 LELTYPMT
-52 GELFGQLQPGRIIV
+52 GEHFSELQTGRIIV
-66 AKPYRNAA
+66 ARPYRNAA
-74 TVQPF
+74 ALQPF
-79 EIYDESREIGGQVV
+79 EIYDESRAIGGQVT
-93 FHAQH
+93 FYAQH
-98 ISYRAL
+98 ISYKAL

-182 KHRGMDRGARI
+182 EHRGANRGARI
-193 VYGRNLVD
+193 VYGRNLTD

-212 DSVYPFFVETDENEN
+212 DAVYPYYISTDEDGG
-227 TRLVE
+227 TQLIE
-232 LADTLVLITAP
+232 LPDTLVLVSASD
-243 NKASAKKVYMLDLSS
+243 KASAKKVYMLDLSG
-258 EFDET
+258 EFDDA
-263 PNQAQML
+263 PNQSQIL
-270 QATNDYTAKNSLDK
+270 QATNEYISKNGLNK

-320 FEALGVDV
+320 FESLGVDV

-354 NVVDTIAQGGTGG
+354 NVVDTIAQGGTGSA
-367 VDNSQQIKKLSI
+367 DNSQQIRKLSI
-379 KVDQA
+379 KADQA

-399 KDSGGS
+399 
-405 VTVTRP
+405 TE
-411 GGGASVNIGSGGLG
+411 GSGGVRFFGSSSSITMGGNGLT
-425 FEGIRNQSPLWTNS
+425 FNGIKNRTVLWS
-439 DITSGQSSP
+439 SSATSMASGSS
-448 SDFAAQTISLDL
+448 ISINL
-460 SSYSAVLI
+460 SSY
-468 LYTTSIAAHWW
+468 AAIIIGFIDNLGGIFD
-479 SGAEDGEMTAIVLP
+479 SGVDGSTVQYQVAP
-493 VNGMTTTMLY
+493 VNGTTQRGFYIWDY
-503 PYNTLTRRNV
+503 PRV
-513 RVSTTGVRFYG
+513 RTFTVTTSGISFGAG
-524 GYERWQDYNLG
+524 GYLRSTEISG
-535 VINSFELD
+535 VPVGANMISNSSCC
-543 VPWKVGWHADD
+543 VPHVV
-554 GCCIPCY
+554 
-561 IYGFM
+561 YGFI

>member
-17 YRNNLGLGTLIDAT
+17 YQNNLGMGTLIDAT
-31 SCKVTEGLNGEYE
+31 SCKVTEELNGEYE

-79 EIYDESREIGGQVV
+79 EIYDESRAIGGQVV

-110 VTAQNAQAA
+110 VTAQNAFSV

-124 SNAVISCPFTLTT
+124 SNAVISSPFTLTT
-137 DMTAAGTFAME
+137 DMTASGTFAMD
-148 KPATLQNV
+148 KPASLQNV

-164 VSVYGGDVL
+164 VSVYGGDIL

-212 DSVYPFFVETDENEN
+212 DSVYPFIVETDENEN

-270 QATNDYTAKNSLDK
+270 QATNDYIAKNSLDK

-320 FEALGVDV
+320 FAALGVDV
-328 TARVSKIVYDCLLD
+328 IARVQKIVYDVLLD

-379 KVDQA
+379 KADQA

-399 KDSGGS
+399 
-405 VTVTRP
+405 TE
-411 GGGASVNIGSGGLG
+411 GSGGVRFFGGSSSITMGGGGLTFNGVKNRTVLWSSSATSMASGSSISINLSGYAAIIIGFIDNLG
-425 FEGIRNQSPLWTNS
+425 GIF
-439 DITSGQSSP
+439 DSG
-448 SDFAAQTISLDL
+448 
-460 SSYSAVLI
+460 V
-468 LYTTSIAAHWW
+468 
-479 SGAEDGEMTAIVLP
+479 DGSTVQYQVAP
-493 VNGMTTTMLY
+493 VNGTTQRGFYIWDY
-503 PYNTLTRRNV
+503 PRV
-513 RVSTTGVRFYG
+513 RTFTVTTSGISFGAG
-524 GYERWQDYNLG
+524 GYLRSTEISG
-535 VINSFELD
+535 VPVGANMISNSSCC
-543 VPWKVGWHADD
+543 VPHVV
-554 GCCIPCY
+554 
-561 IYGFM
+561 YGFI

>member
-1 MSFPRLFDD
+1 
-10 GQYTMDQ
+10 MDQ
-17 YRNNLGLGTLIDAT
+17 YQNNLGLGTLIDAT

-44 LELTYPLT
+44 LELTYPMT
-52 GELFGQLQPGRIIV
+52 GEHFSELQTGRIIV
-66 AKPYRNAA
+66 ARPYRNAA
-74 TVQPF
+74 ALQPF
-79 EIYDESREIGGQVV
+79 EIYDESRAIGGQVT
-93 FHAQH
+93 FYAQH
-98 ISYRAL
+98 ISYKAL

-137 DMTAAGTFAME
+137 DMTAAGTFAMK

-212 DSVYPFFVETDENEN
+212 DSVYPFFVETDENES

-270 QATNDYTAKNSLDK
+270 QATNDYIAKNSLDK

-320 FEALGVDV
+320 FESLGVDV

-379 KVDQA
+379 KADQA

-399 KDSGGS
+399 
-405 VTVTRP
+405 TE
-411 GGGASVNIGSGGLG
+411 GSGGVRFFGSSSSITMGGGGLT
-425 FEGIRNQSPLWTNS
+425 FNGIKNRTVLWS
-439 DITSGQSSP
+439 SSATSMASGSS
-448 SDFAAQTISLDL
+448 ISINL
-460 SSYSAVLI
+460 SGYSAIIIGFIDNLGGI
-468 LYTTSIAAHWW
+468 FD
-479 SGAEDGEMTAIVLP
+479 SGVDGSTVQYQVAP
-493 VNGMTTTMLY
+493 VNGTTQRGFYIWDY
-503 PYNTLTRRNV
+503 PRV
-513 RVSTTGVRFYG
+513 RTFTVTTSGITFGNG
-524 GYERWQDYNLG
+524 GYLDSTK
-535 VINSFELD
+535 INGIPVGANMHTNASCC
-543 VPWKVGWHADD
+543 VPHVV
-554 GCCIPCY
+554 
-561 IYGFM
+561 YGFI

>member
-1 MSFPRLFDD
+1 MSYPRLFDNNT
-10 GQYTMDQ
+10 YTMDQ
-17 YRNNLGLGTLIDAT
+17 YQDNLGLGTLTDAT
-31 SCKVTEGLNGEYE
+31 ACKVTEILNGEYE
-44 LELTYPLT
+44 LELTYPMT
-52 GELFGQLQPGRIIV
+52 GEHFSELQTGRIIV
-66 AKPYRNAA
+66 ARPYRNAA
-74 TVQPF
+74 ALQPF
-79 EIYDESREIGGQVV
+79 EIYDESRAIGGQVT
-93 FHAQH
+93 FYAQH
-98 ISYRAL
+98 ISYKAL

-110 VTAQNAQAA
+110 VTAQNAQVA

-137 DMTAAGTFAME
+137 DMTAAGTFAMK

-182 KHRGMDRGARI
+182 EHRGANRGARI
-193 VYGRNLVD
+193 VYGRNLTD

-212 DSVYPFFVETDENEN
+212 DAVYPYYISTDEDGG
-227 TRLVE
+227 TQLIE
-232 LADTLVLITAP
+232 LPDTLVLVSASD
-243 NKASAKKVYMLDLSS
+243 KASAKKVYMLDLSG
-258 EFDET
+258 EFDDA
-263 PNQAQML
+263 PNQSQIL
-270 QATNDYTAKNSLDK
+270 QATNEYISKNGLNK

-320 FEALGVDV
+320 FESLGVDV

-379 KVDQA
+379 KANQA

-399 KDSGGS
+399 
-405 VTVTRP
+405 TE
-411 GGGASVNIGSGGLG
+411 GSGGVRFFGSSSSITMGGNGLT
-425 FEGIRNQSPLWTNS
+425 FNGIKNRTVLWS
-439 DITSGQSSP
+439 SSATSMASGSS
-448 SDFAAQTISLDL
+448 ISINL
-460 SSYSAVLI
+460 SSY
-468 LYTTSIAAHWW
+468 AAIIIGFIDNLGGIFD
-479 SGAEDGEMTAIVLP
+479 SGVDGSTVQYQVAP
-493 VNGMTTTMLY
+493 VNGTTQRGFYIWDY
-503 PYNTLTRRNV
+503 PRV
-513 RVSTTGVRFYG
+513 RTFTVTTSGISFGAG
-524 GYERWQDYNLG
+524 GYLRSTEISG
-535 VINSFELD
+535 VPVGANMISNSSCC
-543 VPWKVGWHADD
+543 VPHVV
-554 GCCIPCY
+554 
-561 IYGFM
+561 YGFI

>member
-1 MSFPRLFDD
+1 MSYPRLFDNNT
-10 GQYTMDQ
+10 YTMDQ
-17 YRNNLGLGTLIDAT
+17 YQDNLGLGTLTDAT
-31 SCKVTEGLNGEYE
+31 ACKVTEVLNGEYE
-44 LELTYPLT
+44 LELIYPMT
-52 GELFGQLQPGRIIV
+52 GEHFSELQTGRIIV
-66 AKPYRNAA
+66 ARPYRNAA
-74 TVQPF
+74 ALQPF
-79 EIYDESREIGGQVV
+79 EIYDESRAIGGQVT
-93 FHAQH
+93 FYAQH
-98 ISYRAL
+98 ISYKAL

-124 SNAVISCPFTLTT
+124 SNAVISSPFTLTT
-137 DMTAAGTFAME
+137 DMTAVSGAFAME
-148 KPATLQNV
+148 KPASLQNV

-164 VSVYGGDVL
+164 VSVYGGDIL

-270 QATNDYTAKNSLDK
+270 QATNDYIAKNSLDK

-320 FEALGVDV
+320 FESLGVDV
-328 TARVSKIVYDCLLD
+328 TARVQKIVYDVLLD

-354 NVVDTIAQGGTGG
+354 NVVDAIAQGGTGG

-379 KVDQA
+379 KADQA

-399 KDSGGS
+399 TEGFGGVRFFGSSSSITMGGNGLTFNGIKNRTVLWSSNATSMGSGSSISINLSGYAAIIIGFIDNLGGIFDSGVDGS
-405 VTVTRP
+405 TVQYQV
-411 GGGASVNIGSGGLG
+411 A
-425 FEGIRNQSPLWTNS
+425 
-439 DITSGQSSP
+439 
-448 SDFAAQTISLDL
+448 
-460 SSYSAVLI
+460 
-468 LYTTSIAAHWW
+468 
-479 SGAEDGEMTAIVLP
+479 P
-493 VNGMTTTMLY
+493 VNGTTQRGFYIWDY
-503 PYNTLTRRNV
+503 PRV
-513 RVSTTGVRFYG
+513 RTFTVTTSGITFGKG
-524 GYERWQDYNLG
+524 GYLESTKIGG
-535 VINSFELD
+535 VPVGASLVGNTSCC
-543 VPWKVGWHADD
+543 VPHVV
-554 GCCIPCY
+554 
-561 IYGFM
+561 YGFI

>member
-1 MSFPRLFDD
+1 MSYPRLFDNNT
-10 GQYTMDQ
+10 YTMDQ
-17 YRNNLGLGTLIDAT
+17 YQDNLGLGTLTDAT
-31 SCKVTEGLNGEYE
+31 ACKVTEVLNGEYE
-44 LELTYPLT
+44 LELTYPMT
-52 GELFGQLQPGRIIV
+52 GEHFSELQTGCIIV
-66 AKPYRNAA
+66 ARPYRNAA
-74 TVQPF
+74 ALQPF
-79 EIYDESREIGGQVV
+79 EIYDESRAIGGQVT
-93 FHAQH
+93 FYAQH
-98 ISYRAL
+98 ISYKAL

-212 DSVYPFFVETDENEN
+212 DSVYPFFAETDENEN

-270 QATNDYTAKNSLDK
+270 QATNDYIAKNSLDK

-320 FEALGVDV
+320 FESLGVDV

-354 NVVDTIAQGGTGG
+354 NVVDAIAQGGTGG
-367 VDNSQQIKKLSI
+367 ADNSQQIRKLSI
-379 KVDQA
+379 KADQA

-399 KDSGGS
+399 TEGAGGVRFFGSSSSITMGSNGLTFNGIKNRTVLWSSSATSMASGSSISINLSGYSAIIIGFIDNLGGIFDSGVDGS
-405 VTVTRP
+405 TVQYQV
-411 GGGASVNIGSGGLG
+411 A
-425 FEGIRNQSPLWTNS
+425 
-439 DITSGQSSP
+439 
-448 SDFAAQTISLDL
+448 
-460 SSYSAVLI
+460 
-468 LYTTSIAAHWW
+468 
-479 SGAEDGEMTAIVLP
+479 P
-493 VNGMTTTMLY
+493 VNGTAQRGFYIWDY
-503 PYNTLTRRNV
+503 PRV
-513 RVSTTGVRFYG
+513 RTFTVTASGITFGKG
-524 GYERWQDYNLG
+524 GYLESNKIGGVPVGANL
-535 VINSFELD
+535 VTNSACC
-543 VPWKVGWHADD
+543 VPHVV
-554 GCCIPCY
+554 
-561 IYGFM
+561 YGFI

>member
-1 MSFPRLFDD
+1 MSYPRLFDNNT
-10 GQYTMDQ
+10 YTMDQ
-17 YRNNLGLGTLIDAT
+17 YQDNLGLGTLTDAT
-31 SCKVTEGLNGEYE
+31 ACKVTEVLNGEYE
-44 LELTYPLT
+44 LELIYPMT
-52 GELFGQLQPGRIIV
+52 GEHFSELQTGRIIV
-66 AKPYRNAA
+66 ARPYRNAA
-74 TVQPF
+74 ALQPF
-79 EIYDESREIGGQVV
+79 EIYDESRAIGGQVT
-93 FHAQH
+93 FYAQH
-98 ISYRAL
+98 ISYKAL

-212 DSVYPFFVETDENEN
+212 DSVYPFFVETDENES

-270 QATNDYTAKNSLDK
+270 QATNEYISKNGLDK

-320 FEALGVDV
+320 FESLGVDV
-328 TARVSKIVYDCLLD
+328 TARVQKIVYDVLLD

-379 KVDQA
+379 KADQA

-399 KDSGGS
+399 
-405 VTVTRP
+405 TE
-411 GGGASVNIGSGGLG
+411 GSGGVRFFGSSSSITMGGNGLTFNGIKNRTILWSSSATSMASGSSISINLSGYAAIIIGFIDNLG
-425 FEGIRNQSPLWTNS
+425 GIF
-439 DITSGQSSP
+439 DSG
-448 SDFAAQTISLDL
+448 
-460 SSYSAVLI
+460 V
-468 LYTTSIAAHWW
+468 
-479 SGAEDGEMTAIVLP
+479 DGSTVQYQVAP
-493 VNGMTTTMLY
+493 VNGTTQRGFYIWDY
-503 PYNTLTRRNV
+503 PRV
-513 RVSTTGVRFYG
+513 RTFTVTTSGITFGKG
-524 GYERWQDYNLG
+524 GYLESTKIGG
-535 VINSFELD
+535 VPVGASLVGNTSCC
-543 VPWKVGWHADD
+543 VPHVV
-554 GCCIPCY
+554 
-561 IYGFM
+561 YGFI

>member
-1 MSFPRLFDD
+1 MSYPRLFDNNT
-10 GQYTMDQ
+10 YTMDQ
-17 YRNNLGLGTLIDAT
+17 YQDNLGLGTLTDAT
-31 SCKVTEGLNGEYE
+31 ACKVTEVLNGEYE
-44 LELTYPLT
+44 LELTYPMT
-52 GELFGQLQPGRIIV
+52 GEHFSELQTGRIIV
-66 AKPYRNAA
+66 ARPYRNAA
-74 TVQPF
+74 ALQPF
-79 EIYDESREIGGQVV
+79 EIYDESRAIGGQVT
-93 FHAQH
+93 FYAQH
-98 ISYRAL
+98 ISYKAL

-270 QATNDYTAKNSLDK
+270 QATNDYIAKNSLDK

-320 FEALGVDV
+320 FESLGVDV

-379 KVDQA
+379 KADQA

-399 KDSGGS
+399 
-405 VTVTRP
+405 TE
-411 GGGASVNIGSGGLG
+411 GSGGVRFFGRSSSITMGGNGLTFNGIKNRTVLWSSSATSMASGSSISINLSGYAAIIIGFIDNLG
-425 FEGIRNQSPLWTNS
+425 GIF
-439 DITSGQSSP
+439 DSG
-448 SDFAAQTISLDL
+448 
-460 SSYSAVLI
+460 V
-468 LYTTSIAAHWW
+468 
-479 SGAEDGEMTAIVLP
+479 DGSTVQYQVAP
-493 VNGMTTTMLY
+493 VNGTTQRGFYIWDY
-503 PYNTLTRRNV
+503 PRV
-513 RVSTTGVRFYG
+513 RTFTVTTSGITFGKG
-524 GYERWQDYNLG
+524 GYLESTKIGG
-535 VINSFELD
+535 VPVGASLVGNTSCC
-543 VPWKVGWHADD
+543 VPHVV
-554 GCCIPCY
+554 
-561 IYGFM
+561 YGFI

>member
-17 YRNNLGLGTLIDAT
+17 YQNNLGLGTLIDAT

-66 AKPYRNAA
+66 AKSYRNAA

-79 EIYDESREIGGQVV
+79 EIYDESRAIGGQVV

-110 VTAQNAQAA
+110 VTAQNAFSA

-124 SNAVISCPFTLTT
+124 SNAVISSPFTLTT
-137 DMTAAGTFAME
+137 DMTASGTFAMD
-148 KPATLQNV
+148 KPASLQNV

-164 VSVYGGDVL
+164 VSVYGGDIL

-212 DSVYPFFVETDENEN
+212 DSVYPFFVETDENGN

-270 QATNDYTAKNSLDK
+270 QATNDYIAKNSLDK

-320 FEALGVDV
+320 FAVLGVDV
-328 TARVSKIVYDCLLD
+328 TARVQKIVYDVLLD

-379 KVDQA
+379 KADQA

-399 KDSGGS
+399 
-405 VTVTRP
+405 TE
-411 GGGASVNIGSGGLG
+411 GSGGVRFFGGSSSITMGGGGLTFNGIKNRTILWSSSATSMASGSRISINLSGYAAIIIGFIDNLG
-425 FEGIRNQSPLWTNS
+425 GIF
-439 DITSGQSSP
+439 DSG
-448 SDFAAQTISLDL
+448 
-460 SSYSAVLI
+460 V
-468 LYTTSIAAHWW
+468 
-479 SGAEDGEMTAIVLP
+479 DGSTVQYQVAP
-493 VNGMTTTMLY
+493 VNGTTQRGFYIWDY
-503 PYNTLTRRNV
+503 PRV
-513 RVSTTGVRFYG
+513 RTFTVTTSGITFGKG
-524 GYERWQDYNLG
+524 GYLESTKIGGVPVGANLIG
-535 VINSFELD
+535 NTSCC
-543 VPWKVGWHADD
+543 VPHVV
-554 GCCIPCY
+554 
-561 IYGFM
+561 YGFI

>member
-10 GQYTMDQ
+10 GRYSMDQ
-17 YRNNLGLGTLIDAT
+17 YQNNLGLGTLIDAT

-44 LELTYPLT
+44 LELTYPMT
-52 GELFGQLQPGRIIV
+52 GEHFSELQTGRIIV
-66 AKPYRNAA
+66 ARPYRNAA
-74 TVQPF
+74 ALQPF
-79 EIYDESREIGGQVV
+79 EIYDESRAIGGQVT
-93 FHAQH
+93 FYAQH
-98 ISYRAL
+98 ISYKAL

-110 VTAQNAQAA
+110 VTEQNAQAA

-137 DMTAAGTFAME
+137 DMTAAGTFAMK

-164 VSVYGGDVL
+164 VSVYGGDIL

-212 DSVYPFFVETDENEN
+212 DSVYPFFVETDENES

-270 QATNDYTAKNSLDK
+270 QATNDYIAKNSLDK

-320 FEALGVDV
+320 FAALGVDV
-328 TARVSKIVYDCLLD
+328 TARVQKIVYDVLLD

-354 NVVDTIAQGGTGG
+354 NVVDAIAQGGTGG

-379 KVDQA
+379 KADQA

-399 KDSGGS
+399 
-405 VTVTRP
+405 TE
-411 GGGASVNIGSGGLG
+411 GSGGVRFFGGSSSITMGGGGLTFNGIKNRTVLWSSSATSMASGSRISINLSGYAAIIIGFIDNLG
-425 FEGIRNQSPLWTNS
+425 GIF
-439 DITSGQSSP
+439 DSG
-448 SDFAAQTISLDL
+448 
-460 SSYSAVLI
+460 V
-468 LYTTSIAAHWW
+468 
-479 SGAEDGEMTAIVLP
+479 DGSTVQYQVAP
-493 VNGMTTTMLY
+493 VNGTTQRGFYIWDY
-503 PYNTLTRRNV
+503 PRV
-513 RVSTTGVRFYG
+513 RTFTVTTSGITFGKG
-524 GYERWQDYNLG
+524 GYLESTKIGGVPVGANLIG
-535 VINSFELD
+535 NTSCC
-543 VPWKVGWHADD
+543 VPHVV
-554 GCCIPCY
+554 
-561 IYGFM
+561 YGFI

>member
-1 MSFPRLFDD
+1 MSYPRLFDNNI
-10 GQYTMDQ
+10 YTMDQ
-17 YRNNLGLGTLIDAT
+17 YQDNLGLGTLTDAT
-31 SCKVTEGLNGEYE
+31 ACKVTEILNGEYE
-44 LELTYPLT
+44 LELTYPMT
-52 GELFGQLQPGRIIV
+52 GEHFSELQTGRIIV
-66 AKPYRNAA
+66 ARPYRNAA
-74 TVQPF
+74 ALQPF
-79 EIYDESREIGGQVV
+79 EIYDESRAIGGQVT
-93 FHAQH
+93 FYAQH
-98 ISYRAL
+98 ISYKAL

-270 QATNDYTAKNSLDK
+270 QATNDYIAKNSLDK

-320 FEALGVDV
+320 FESLGVDV

-379 KVDQA
+379 KADQA

-399 KDSGGS
+399 TEGFGGVRFFGSSSSITMGGNGLTFNGIKNRTVLWSSSATSMASGSSISINLSGYAAIIIGFIDNLGGIFDSGVDGS
-405 VTVTRP
+405 TVQYQV
-411 GGGASVNIGSGGLG
+411 A
-425 FEGIRNQSPLWTNS
+425 
-439 DITSGQSSP
+439 
-448 SDFAAQTISLDL
+448 
-460 SSYSAVLI
+460 
-468 LYTTSIAAHWW
+468 
-479 SGAEDGEMTAIVLP
+479 P
-493 VNGMTTTMLY
+493 VNGTTQRGFYIWDY
-503 PYNTLTRRNV
+503 PRV
-513 RVSTTGVRFYG
+513 RTFTVTTSGITFGKG
-524 GYERWQDYNLG
+524 GYLESTKIGG
-535 VINSFELD
+535 VPVGASLVGNTSCC
-543 VPWKVGWHADD
+543 VPHVV
-554 GCCIPCY
+554 
-561 IYGFM
+561 YGFI

>member
-17 YRNNLGLGTLIDAT
+17 YQNNLGMGTLIDAT

-66 AKPYRNAA
+66 AKSYRNAA

-79 EIYDESREIGGQVV
+79 EIYDESRAIGGQVV

-110 VTAQNAQAA
+110 VTAQNAFSA

-124 SNAVISCPFTLTT
+124 SNAVISSPFTLTT
-137 DMTAAGTFAME
+137 DMTASGTFAMD
-148 KPATLQNV
+148 KPASLQNV

-164 VSVYGGDVL
+164 VSVYGGDIL

-270 QATNDYTAKNSLDK
+270 QATNDYIAKNSLDK

-320 FEALGVDV
+320 FAALGVDV

-379 KVDQA
+379 KADQA
-384 TQAASDAAKVATNYI
+384 MQAASDAAKVATNYI
-399 KDSGGS
+399 
-405 VTVTRP
+405 TE
-411 GGGASVNIGSGGLG
+411 GSGGVRFFGGSSSITMGGNGLTFNGIKNRTVLWSSSATSMASGSRISINLSGYAAIIIGFIDNLG
-425 FEGIRNQSPLWTNS
+425 GIF
-439 DITSGQSSP
+439 DSG
-448 SDFAAQTISLDL
+448 
-460 SSYSAVLI
+460 V
-468 LYTTSIAAHWW
+468 
-479 SGAEDGEMTAIVLP
+479 DGSTVQYQVAP
-493 VNGMTTTMLY
+493 VNGTTQRGFYIWDY
-503 PYNTLTRRNV
+503 PRV
-513 RVSTTGVRFYG
+513 RTFTVTTSGITFGKG
-524 GYERWQDYNLG
+524 GYLESNK
-535 VINSFELD
+535 INGIPVGANMHTNASCC
-543 VPWKVGWHADD
+543 VPHV
-554 GCCIPCY
+554 
-561 IYGFM
+561 IYGFI

>member
-1 MSFPRLFDD
+1 MSYPRLFDNNT
-10 GQYTMDQ
+10 YTMDQ
-17 YRNNLGLGTLIDAT
+17 YQDNLGLGTLTDAT
-31 SCKVTEGLNGEYE
+31 ACKVTEVLNGEYE
-44 LELTYPLT
+44 LELTYPMT
-52 GELFGQLQPGRIIV
+52 GEHFSKLQTGRIIV
-66 AKPYRNAA
+66 ARPYRNAA
-74 TVQPF
+74 ALQPF
-79 EIYDESREIGGQVV
+79 EIYDESRAIGGQVT
-93 FHAQH
+93 FYAQH
-98 ISYRAL
+98 ISYKAL

-182 KHRGMDRGARI
+182 EHRGMDRGARI
-193 VYGRNLVD
+193 VYGRNLID

-212 DSVYPFFVETDENEN
+212 DAVYPYFIDTDEDGN
-227 TRLVE
+227 TQLVE
-232 LADTLVLITAP
+232 LPDTLVLVSASD
-243 NKASAKKVYMLDLSS
+243 KASAKKVYMLDLSG
-258 EFDET
+258 EFDDAPT
-263 PNQAQML
+263 QSQIL
-270 QATNDYTAKNSLDK
+270 QAANEYISKNGLDK

-320 FEALGVDV
+320 FAALGVDV
-328 TARVSKIVYDCLLD
+328 TARVQKIVYDVLLD

-354 NVVDTIAQGGTGG
+354 NVVDAIAQGGTGG

-379 KVDQA
+379 KADQA

-399 KDSGGS
+399 
-405 VTVTRP
+405 TE
-411 GGGASVNIGSGGLG
+411 GSGGVRFFGRSSSITMGGSGLTFNGIKNRTVLWSSSATSMASGSSISINLSGYAAIIIGFIDNLG
-425 FEGIRNQSPLWTNS
+425 GIF
-439 DITSGQSSP
+439 DSG
-448 SDFAAQTISLDL
+448 
-460 SSYSAVLI
+460 V
-468 LYTTSIAAHWW
+468 
-479 SGAEDGEMTAIVLP
+479 DGSTVQYQVAP
-493 VNGMTTTMLY
+493 VNGTTQRGFYIWDY
-503 PYNTLTRRNV
+503 PRV
-513 RVSTTGVRFYG
+513 RTFTVTTSGITFGKG
-524 GYERWQDYNLG
+524 GYLESTKIGGVPVGANLVG
-535 VINSFELD
+535 NTACC
-543 VPWKVGWHADD
+543 VPHVV
-554 GCCIPCY
+554 
-561 IYGFM
+561 YGFI